1 MFEDQGSTHV
11 FVWEAKRTMQEK
23 QFFMTW
29 SWWNWV
35 LQGLTNDKEHQEIV
49 KLKLKNVNSLQWQD
63 QKNQKLCTTYSEHKA
78 PKDDDETTWHK
89 WCSQRKWKLQKW
101 NKVD

>member
-1 MFEDQGSTHV
+1 
-11 FVWEAKRTMQEK
+11 
-23 QFFMTW
+23 
-29 SWWNWV
+29 

-89 WCSQRKWKLQKW
+89 WCSQRKWKLQK
-101 NKVD
+101 